1 MTEALAI
8 RNNLEAQRFEA
19 SIEGQLAVCDY
30 RRQGDLLVLPHT
42 LVPPALQGHGIAAQL
57 VKSAL
62 DWARAEGLKVRPVCS
77 YVAAY
82 MRRRP
87 ETQDLLAA

>member
-19 SIEGQLAVCDY
+19 TIDGQLAVCDY
-30 RRQGDLLVLPHT
+30 QRQGHHLVLPHT
-42 LVPPALQGHGIAAQL
+42 LVPPSLQGRGIAAQL
-57 VKSAL
+57 VQAAL
-62 DWARAEGLKVRPVCS
+62 DWARTEGLKVRPVCS

>member
-1 MTEALAI
+1 MAEALAI

-19 SIEGQLAVCDY
+19 TIDGQLAVCDY
-30 RRQGDLLVLPHT
+30 RRQGGLLVLPHT

>member
-1 MTEALAI
+1 MAEALAI

-19 SIEGQLAVCDY
+19 SIDGQLAVCDY
-30 RRQGDLLVLPHT
+30 RREGTLLVLPHT
-42 LVPPALQGHGIAAQL
+42 LVPPPLQGRGIAAQL
-57 VKSAL
+57 VQATL

-82 MRRRP
+82 MRRRA
-87 ETQDLLAA
+87 ETQDLLAV